1 MGFIPTPFSKKV
13 DMPLNSEKLKKLLK
27 IFCVSAGFFLISAFV
42 GTFAVQAACV
52 TATECPEGSFRAL
65 PGSCTAPQIDCIA
78 RPGGTSSGTGEGTTD
93 SSDVWGGLKETAG
106 AAGIPTETSETS
118 LPIRIG
124 NIISYALG
132 FVGVIFLILMIAGG
146 LMWMT
151 AGGNEQRVDKAK
163 SLITNAVIGM
173 IIVFSAYAIT
183 YFVTNTLLAT
193 P

>member
-1 MGFIPTPFSKKV
+1 ML
-13 DMPLNSEKLKKLLK
+13 LNSEKLKKLLK
-27 IFCVSAGFFLISAFV
+27 IFCVSAGFFLISAFA
-42 GTFAVQAACV
+42 GSLMVQAACI
-52 TATECPEGSFRAL
+52 TATACPEGSFQAL

-78 RPGGTSSGTGEGTTD
+78 RPGSTSGGTGATGTD
-93 SSDVWGGLKETAG
+93 SSSDVWGGLKETAET
-106 AAGIPTETSETS
+106 AGIPTETSETS
-118 LPIRIG
+118 LPARIG
-124 NIISYALG
+124 NIISYVLG

-151 AGGNEQRVDKAK
+151 AGGNEQRVEKAK

>member
-1 MGFIPTPFSKKV
+1 MF
-13 DMPLNSEKLKKLLK
+13 LK
-27 IFCVSAGFFLISAFV
+27 IEKSKICKIICLVVLLFVILGQNVSL
-42 GTFAVQAACV
+42 AV
-52 TATECPEGSFRAL
+52 TTPSE
-65 PGSCTAPQIDCIA
+65 
-78 RPGGTSSGTGEGTTD
+78 SGETKTD
-93 SSDVWGGLKETAG
+93 SSSDDVWGGLKETANT
-106 AAGIPTETSETS
+106 AGIPTETSETS
-118 LPIRIG
+118 LPARIG
-124 NIISYALG
+124 NIISYVLG

-151 AGGNEQRVDKAK
+151 AGGNEQRVEKAK